1 MSDTVLV
8 AIVNTLGLIILAF
21 MQYKYGKVLNKVHDQ
36 TNSMHLELMKGAY
49 KQGGDDERANPS
61 APAAAPR

>member
-8 AIVNTLGLIILAF
+8 ALINTIGLIVLAF
-21 MQYKYGKVLNKVHDQ
+21 MQYRYGKVLNKVHDQ

-49 KQGGDDERANPS
+49 KQGVDDERANPS
-61 APAAAPR
+61 APSSTPQ